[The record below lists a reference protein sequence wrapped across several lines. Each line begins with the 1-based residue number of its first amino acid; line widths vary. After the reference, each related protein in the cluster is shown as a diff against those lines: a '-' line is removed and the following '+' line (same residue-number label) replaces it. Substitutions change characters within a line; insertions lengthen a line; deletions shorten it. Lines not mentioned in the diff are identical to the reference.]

1 MRRRWLLAMAMGLA
15 LMRAGSARALEPC
28 DTNCAVVHVDNGQGT
43 PGGQVS
49 LLTVSF
55 TQGPDDGTPNEGNDE
70 VAAVAMTIG
79 IPGTG
84 DGAPLQ
90 FSAADCADADG
101 DGVIDG
107 VRISPALADNFRVV
121 VENADCVNR
130 NRCLCPG
137 DGQTRDD
144 FVNIVVFGPKDL
156 PEQGSGVTI
165 EPLPSGSLFS
175 LRLQVAP
182 GTAAPSQIPVHV
194 FAETDDGGKPQFA
207 ANLSIG
213 DVSAVDET
221 ADRGADKSKVKFE
234 DAVVNVNP
242 PVEGCLGDCNS
253 NNTVAI
259 NELIT
264 GVNIALGSIPM
275 NECQKFDV
283 SGDGSVEIDELIA
296 GVNNSLNGCP

>member
-15 LMRAGSARALEPC
+15 LMRTSSARALEPC
-28 DTNCAVVHVDNGQGT
+28 DTNCAVVHADGSQAT
-43 PGGQVS
+43 PGGQV
-49 LLTVSF
+49 LLPVSF
-55 TQGPDDGTPNEGNDE
+55 AQGPDDGAPNQGNDE
-70 VAAVAMTIG
+70 VAAIAMTIG

-84 DGAPLQ
+84 DGTPLQ
-90 FSAADCADADG
+90 FSPADCMDADG

-107 VRISPALADNFRVV
+107 VRVSEALADNFRVV

-165 EPLPSGSLFS
+165 VPLPSASLFS
-175 LRLQVAP
+175 LRLQVAQ
-182 GTAAPSQIPVHV
+182 GTAPNTDIPVHV

-213 DVSAVDET
+213 DVSAIDET

-234 DAVVNVNP
+234 DAVVHVNEP
-242 PVEGCLGDCNS
+242 ISGCVGDCNS

-264 GVNIALGSIPM
+264 GVNIALGSISM
-275 NECQKFDV
+275 ADCQKFDM
-283 SGDGSVEIDELIA
+283 SGDGTVEIDELIA